1 MVQAVADFEDHKGQ
15 QKRQAEAE
23 ETNLVQTGE
32 QSVVYK
38 AILFNKSDAILKT
51 SSTQPILSEE
61 DIIWC
66 RQKKITDIKKVS
78 ALTDHDVNDVFHKTL
93 KTLMRTAGKEISLRD
108 QSEEKD
114 KNKQNENN
122 GWEDD
127 SMKSE
132 DGDMTLGEEFQ
143 STKGKSKSKSSK
155 MERMS

>member
-1 MVQAVADFEDHKGQ
+1 
-15 QKRQAEAE
+15 
-23 ETNLVQTGE
+23 
-32 QSVVYK
+32 VVYK

-108 QSEEKD
+108 
-114 KNKQNENN
+114 
-122 GWEDD
+122 
-127 SMKSE
+127 
-132 DGDMTLGEEFQ
+132 
-143 STKGKSKSKSSK
+143 
-155 MERMS
+155 